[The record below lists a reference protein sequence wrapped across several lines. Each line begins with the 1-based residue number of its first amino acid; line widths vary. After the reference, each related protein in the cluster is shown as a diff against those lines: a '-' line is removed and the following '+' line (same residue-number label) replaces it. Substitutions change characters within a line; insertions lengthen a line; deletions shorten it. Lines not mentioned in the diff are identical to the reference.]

1 LYQGGARRQNR
12 TVPAYGLPPIT
23 ARRCALLTASL
34 GPPRSSNGN
43 EIAIPAVSQPKGQTM
58 IVKKTNQPTHR
69 VYAVRKTGQDT
80 SYWAEIGAAWA
91 NKDGK
96 GFSLKLNLLPV
107 GEADIVVREIQP
119 EADAEGGAQ

>member
-1 LYQGGARRQNR
+1 
-12 TVPAYGLPPIT
+12 
-23 ARRCALLTASL
+23 
-34 GPPRSSNGN
+34 
-43 EIAIPAVSQPKGQTM
+43 M
-58 IVKKTNQPTHR
+58 IVKTTKQPTHR

-107 GEADIVVREIQP
+107 GEADIVVREIQA
-119 EADAEGGAQ
+119 EAGSEGGAQ